1 MSAKINLT
9 EGLLAERAALG
20 VRIRTLRTH
29 RGWSQEQLA
38 ERAGLDR
45 QTIGRIELS
54 TRGPSIDAYLVVAQA
69 LGVPTAWLF
78 RDE

>member
-9 EGLLAERAALG
+9 PELYGERADVG
-20 VRIRTLRTH
+20 TRIRALRTH

-38 ERAGLDR
+38 ERAGIDR
-45 QTIGRIELS
+45 QTVIRIELS

-78 RDE
+78 ADH